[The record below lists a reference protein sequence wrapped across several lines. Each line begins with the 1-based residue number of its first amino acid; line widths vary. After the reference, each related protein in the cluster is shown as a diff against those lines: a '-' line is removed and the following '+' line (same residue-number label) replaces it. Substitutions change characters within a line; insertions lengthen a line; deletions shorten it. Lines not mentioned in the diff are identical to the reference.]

1 MYVVALQR
9 QVKQPKIIHIR
20 RLNTIVRVAQRSP
33 KHVLFRAMECLREVQ
48 GHADSG
54 FSKEQDSGYGIR
66 GLNLV
71 RKGKE
76 LTSGRTV
83 WHLLESQ
90 CRSHKLVTRN
100 TFSSETLAVAAGIDE
115 LLPLAL
121 TLHEV
126 TSGAVSAEEARTQF
140 LNGTCSFR
148 TILVTDSM
156 SLWSALAAFV
166 VKVPAEKTMAIHLF
180 WMRELLD
187 RRALAV
193 LGGRTHAT

>member
-1 MYVVALQR
+1 M
-9 QVKQPKIIHIR
+9 
-20 RLNTIVRVAQRSP
+20 
-33 KHVLFRAMECLREVQ
+33 
-48 GHADSG
+48 
-54 FSKEQDSGYGIR
+54 
-66 GLNLV
+66 
-71 RKGKE
+71 
-76 LTSGRTV
+76 
-83 WHLLESQ
+83 
-90 CRSHKLVTRN
+90 
-100 TFSSETLAVAAGIDE
+100 AAGIDE

-180 WMRELLD
+180 WMRELLID
-187 RRALAV
+187 
-193 LGGRTHAT
+193 GH